1 MTKKIGILASAS
13 IAVAALCASST
24 ATAKPVNYEFDKV
37 HSQIVF
43 KINHLGYSNSFGK
56 FPQFRGDLVFDEDD
70 WSQSSTNVE
79 INAKSIDLENKKW
92 NDHMKSADFF
102 HVKEY
107 PIMSFKSTKL
117 EKTGD
122 NTGILYG
129 DLTILDTT
137 KPIELDLTLNKSG
150 IHPMSEQ
157 KHVGFSATGTI
168 KRSEWDMVYG
178 VPAVADEVHIMIEV
192 EASAK

>member
-1 MTKKIGILASAS
+1 MKKFIAGIF
-13 IAVAALCASST
+13 ASSALIESSV
-24 ATAKPVNYEFDKV
+24 ATAEPVEYEFDTV

-56 FPQFRGDLVFDEDD
+56 FPTFRGELTFDEKD
-70 WSQSSTNVE
+70 WSNSSTSVE
-79 INAKSIDLENKKW
+79 IKAASIDLENKKW

-102 HVKEY
+102 DVEKY
-107 PIMSFKSTKL
+107 SKMSFKSTKL

-122 NTGILYG
+122 NTGVLHG
-129 DLTILDTT
+129 ELTILDQTH
-137 KPIELDLTLNKSG
+137 PIELDLTLNQAG

-157 KHVGFSATGTI
+157 PHIGFSATGKI
-168 KRSEWDMVYG
+168 KRSEWGMTYG
-178 VPAVADEVHIMIEV
+178 VPAVADDVHIMIEV